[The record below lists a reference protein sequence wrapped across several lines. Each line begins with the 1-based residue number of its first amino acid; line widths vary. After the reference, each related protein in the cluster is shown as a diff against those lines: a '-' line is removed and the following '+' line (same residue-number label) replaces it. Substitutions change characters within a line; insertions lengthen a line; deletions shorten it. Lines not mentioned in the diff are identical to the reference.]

1 MHPPLAAA
9 PPFSCS
15 SMRVIT
21 TDSTCHN
28 GSNACATASMHTRSA
43 SAAEAAAAASSAV
56 SACCCFCSEAFVG
69 GWGAVEGVRV
79 SEGLAV
85 ATGVAGRTAPAHDI
99 EKTRTGIQH

>member
-1 MHPPLAAA
+1 
-9 PPFSCS
+9 
-15 SMRVIT
+15 
-21 TDSTCHN
+21 
-28 GSNACATASMHTRSA
+28 MHTRSA